1 MYYIFTFTCVE
12 QVDQYCTYLLS
23 AVRTVA
29 EGHQMVADGWRLFE
43 EAVASVGAGDLPQ
56 LLRSVRTM
64 TTPTPPPPPPAPSTP
79 SEGTPMQTDAPTT
92 SQPVASPV
100 KEEGDEP
107 VVILV
112 GGVRNWACPRCN
124 TIRGSKNGCDA
135 HIRQA
140 HTGKVLRCALCSF
153 STYNLDSLQRHAK
166 THN

>member
-1 MYYIFTFTCVE
+1 
-12 QVDQYCTYLLS
+12 
-23 AVRTVA
+23 
-29 EGHQMVADGWRLFE
+29 MVADGWRLFE

-56 LLRSVRTM
+56 LLRSVRSM
-64 TTPTPPPPPPAPSTP
+64 TTPPPPTPTPVPTPAPAPMDVTTP
-79 SEGTPMQTDAPTT
+79 GTSGTQA
-92 SQPVASPV
+92 ASPV

-107 VVILV
+107 VVVLV

-140 HTGKVLRCALCSF
+140 HTGKVLLCALCSF